1 MCWGLYRAACLL
13 RPALVVPLC
22 PVSCGPCVFCVAF
35 VCGVAGSCC
44 MEIYTPVHISCMCY
58 VSCLKVTRWLQH
70 DVRDGLFA
78 HSVGNDA
85 EWFGNF
91 WNWLRKHE
99 NAFLVHDVLFHQLCG

>member
-1 MCWGLYRAACLL
+1 MGNAAK
-13 RPALVVPLC
+13 
-22 PVSCGPCVFCVAF
+22 G
-35 VCGVAGSCC
+35 G

-78 HSVGNDA
+78 HSVRNDA
-85 EWFGNF
+85 EWFENF

>member
-1 MCWGLYRAACLL
+1 MGNAAK
-13 RPALVVPLC
+13 
-22 PVSCGPCVFCVAF
+22 G
-35 VCGVAGSCC
+35 G

-78 HSVGNDA
+78 HSVGHDA
-85 EWFGNF
+85 EWFENF

-99 NAFLVHDVLFHQLCG
+99 NAFLVHDVYFINFVDENDVFGEEFICLRCYLDSK

>member
-1 MCWGLYRAACLL
+1 MGNAAK
-13 RPALVVPLC
+13 
-22 PVSCGPCVFCVAF
+22 G
-35 VCGVAGSCC
+35 G

-78 HSVGNDA
+78 HSVGHDA
-85 EWFGNF
+85 EWFENF